1 MDITEIREKWNN
13 GDYTYKADI
22 PKKVWDNHVFDADLS
37 INRNRELAKEHN
49 QKVDELRAEAQ
60 KQQNILHEQLTH
72 DVVKYIQE
80 NYNLNKLQAREVER
94 FVYEEHHSYMCDYFS
109 YIDTFASFAHD
120 VVNCEED

>member
-37 INRNRELAKEHN
+37 INRNREMAREHN

-60 KQQNILHEQLTH
+60 KQQNILYEQLTC

-120 VVNCEED
+120 IVNCEED